1 MKTHFLPTLPH
12 GLGLGGGKGLP
23 FFVSP
28 LDHHSP
34 STTSWLTTPPGIS
47 HPGLRPWS
55 KKRRQAPG
63 GACCRPDP

>member
-28 LDHHSP
+28 LDHHRQPWHHVLAHHPSWHQSP
-34 STTSWLTTPPGIS
+34 WASSLV
-47 HPGLRPWS
+47 
-55 KKRRQAPG
+55 
-63 GACCRPDP
+63 